1 MSATNLK
8 SGSKG
13 DEVKSLQ
20 DGLIKLGFDV
30 DADGHFGPKTE
41 TAVKTLQGMFG
52 YDTDGIAGDG
62 TQKLVTAQIGHGW
75 NATLPNAK
83 ELAMQAQGKGAASAV
98 KGAVD
103 GKMSGGADSKMSGG
117 ADSKMSGGGDDKAAA
132 AAKKAASAGSAP
144 APGGH
149 TSKK

>member
-1 MSATNLK
+1 MSANNLK

-41 TAVKTLQGMFG
+41 FAVKTLQAMFG
-52 YDTDGIAGDG
+52 YDTDGIAGEG

-75 NATLPNAK
+75 NASLPNAK
-83 ELAMQAQGKGAASAV
+83 ELALQAQGKGTASAV

-103 GKMSGGADSKMSGG
+103 GKMSGGADSKMS
-117 ADSKMSGGGDDKAAA
+117 SGGDDKAAA

>member
-13 DEVKSLQ
+13 NEVRTLQ

-30 DADGHFGPKTE
+30 DVDGDFGPKTDA
-41 TAVKTLQGMFG
+41 AVKTLQGMFG
-52 YDTDGIAGDG
+52 YDTDGIAGEG

-75 NATLPNAK
+75 NKNLPNAK
-83 ELAMQAQGKGAASAV
+83 DLALQAQGKGAAPAG
-98 KGAVD
+98 KGAAD
-103 GKMSGGADSKMSGG
+103 GKMSGGAESNTSSD
-117 ADSKMSGGGDDKAAA
+117 ADEKAAA
-132 AAKKAASAGSAP
+132 VKKKTAGAGGAP

-149 TSKK
+149 TSKT

>member
-20 DGLIKLGFDV
+20 NGLIKLGYDV

-41 TAVKTLQGMFG
+41 AAVTMLQGMFG
-52 YDTDGIAGDG
+52 YTTDGIAGEG

-75 NATLPNAK
+75 NAKLPNAK
-83 ELAMQAQGKGAASAV
+83 DLALQAQGKGAAPAA
-98 KGAVD
+98 KGATD
-103 GKMSGGADSKMSGG
+103 AKMSGGAEMSGG
-117 ADSKMSGGGDDKAAA
+117 VDDKAAA

-149 TSKK
+149 TSKT